1 MPVFIANYTTPQGVS
16 KEVRVTA
23 ASMALAKRDLRR
35 SGKITT
41 SIIPQ
46 PTSSKPAKKATAT
59 RTDLGQRL
67 SKLLES
73 RPGVREKSLFS
84 NKMAALIDAGV
95 PIVRGLEMMAT
106 QQKQALFKRALTDI
120 CVQVN
125 QGTTLGSAMRRWP
138 MVFDRLMVSMVEA
151 GEAGGVLDETLRRLA
166 KLQEDIAKLQ
176 NQIKGALG
184 YPVAVLFIA
193 IAVFL
198 GMTIFIIPQFADIFK
213 SLGAELPFFTQML
226 VDLSGLLRSPEY
238 VIPALA
244 VIALAIFLFSR
255 YYASPVGRMGVDRFL
270 LKIPLFGD
278 LILKS
283 ATAQFCR
290 TYSALSRAGVPIL
303 QALEILK
310 QTSGNAAVQEAL
322 DRARNDVQEGVS
334 LSKSLLSKQIFPD
347 MALSMLAIGEETGE
361 MDAMLSKVADFYEE
375 EVSLIVK
382 NLTAMLEPAMIVLV
396 GGIVGSILVAMYLPM
411 FSVFQHIN

>member
-1 MPVFIANYTTPQGVS
+1 MPVFIANYTNRQGET
-16 KEVRVTA
+16 KEVHVTA

-35 SGKITT
+35 SGKIAT
-41 SIIPQ
+41 SIVPQ
-46 PTSSKPAKKATAT
+46 PTNSKPTKAKAP
-59 RTDLGQRL
+59 RTDLGQSL
-67 SKLLES
+67 SKMLEK
-73 RPGVREKSLFS
+73 RPGVRDKALFS

-95 PIVRGLEMMAT
+95 PIVRSLEMLASQQT
-106 QQKQALFKRALTDI
+106 QPLFKRALTAI
-120 CVQVN
+120 CIEVN

-166 KLQEDIAKLQ
+166 KLQEDVAKLQ

-213 SLGAELPFFTQML
+213 SLGAELPAFTQML
-226 VDLSGLLRSPEY
+226 VDLSGFLRSPEY
-238 VIPALA
+238 MLPIIA
-244 VIALAIFLFSR
+244 VIALAVFLFSR
-255 YYASPVGRMGVDRFL
+255 YYATPVGRMGVDRVL

-322 DRARNDVQEGVS
+322 DRARNDVQEGIS

-375 EVSLIVK
+375 EVGLIVK

-396 GGIVGSILVAMYLPM
+396 GGIVGAILVAMYLPM
-411 FSVFQHIN
+411 FSVFQNIS

>member
-1 MPVFIANYTTPQGVS
+1 MPVFIANYTSRQGET

-23 ASMALAKRDLRR
+23 ASMTLAKRDLRR
-35 SGKITT
+35 AGKIAT
-41 SIIPQ
+41 SIVPQ
-46 PTSSKPAKKATAT
+46 PTSNKPTKAKAP
-59 RTDLGQRL
+59 RINLGQSL
-67 SKLLES
+67 SKMLEK
-73 RPGVREKSLFS
+73 RPGVRDKALFS

-95 PIVRGLEMMAT
+95 PIVRSLEMLASQQT
-106 QQKQALFKRALTDI
+106 QPLFKRALTAI
-120 CVQVN
+120 CVEVN

-166 KLQEDIAKLQ
+166 KLQEDVAKLQ

-184 YPVAVLFIA
+184 YPIAVLFIA

-213 SLGAELPFFTQML
+213 SLGAELPAFTQML
-226 VDLSGLLRSPEY
+226 VDLSGFLRSPEY
-238 VIPALA
+238 MLPVIA
-244 VIALAIFLFSR
+244 VIALAIFIFSR
-255 YYASPVGRMGVDRFL
+255 YYATPVGRMGVDKVL

-322 DRARNDVQEGVS
+322 DRARNDVQEGIS
-334 LSKSLLSKQIFPD
+334 LSKSLLNKQIFPD

-375 EVSLIVK
+375 EVGLIVK

-396 GGIVGSILVAMYLPM
+396 GGIVGAILVAMYLPM
-411 FSVFQHIN
+411 FSVFQNIN

>member
-1 MPVFIANYTTPQGVS
+1 MPVFIANYTNRQGET
-16 KEVRVTA
+16 KEVHVTA

-35 SGKITT
+35 SGKIAT
-41 SIIPQ
+41 SIVPQ
-46 PTSSKPAKKATAT
+46 PTNSKPTKAKAP
-59 RTDLGQRL
+59 RTDLGQSL
-67 SKLLES
+67 SKMLEK
-73 RPGVREKSLFS
+73 RPGVRDKALFS

-95 PIVRGLEMMAT
+95 PIVRSLEMLASQQT
-106 QQKQALFKRALTDI
+106 QPLFKRALTAI
-120 CVQVN
+120 CIEVN

-166 KLQEDIAKLQ
+166 KLQEDVAKLQ
-176 NQIKGALG
+176 NQIKGAMG

-213 SLGAELPFFTQML
+213 SLGAELPAFTQML
-226 VDLSGLLRSPEY
+226 VDLSGFLRSPEY
-238 VIPALA
+238 MLP
-244 VIALAIFLFSR
+244 VIAVFVLAIFLFSR
-255 YYASPVGRMGVDRFL
+255 YYATPVGRMGVDRVL
-270 LKIPLFGD
+270 LEIPLFGD

-322 DRARNDVQEGVS
+322 DRARNDVQEGIS

-375 EVSLIVK
+375 EVGLIVK

-396 GGIVGSILVAMYLPM
+396 GGIVGAILVAMYLPM
-411 FSVFQHIN
+411 FSVFQNIS